1 MRCWRCDEE
10 QAPTLSCARCA
21 AVQEPES
28 GLDHFAALG
37 LPRHPRIDEREVASR
52 YYELSRRLHP
62 DRFQTSSPDALA
74 SSVKASAALNAAY
87 QTLRDV
93 ETRGRYWLGCLGE
106 DLSDDNRRVPPEI
119 AELVFDVQ
127 EKLAGLR
134 RAGGRGGEELRS
146 EIAESGRD
154 VAARRSAGRK
164 AVEEILSSWPVEAS
178 GRGASDEDTGRLRAE
193 LKRALSELSYLRTLE
208 RDVQAGLEDRAG
220 DGARRE

>member
-119 AELVFDVQ
+119 AE
-127 EKLAGLR
+127 
-134 RAGGRGGEELRS
+134 
-146 EIAESGRD
+146 SGRD